1 MTQDH
6 TYSELIN
13 LKERLEDK
21 AKSLANQLNQVHA
34 QLSSVTTT
42 LALLGHKERKAENG
56 EEPILIFPPQQ
67 IKGLTHHEALER
79 IARANNN
86 RLKITEARKV
96 LIAAKMISTPKN
108 AYSIISNT
116 IGRIGKFKKIGPGEY
131 ELPSITKEERPL
143 LAEAAHK

>member
-6 TYSELIN
+6 TYSKLID
-13 LKERLEDK
+13 LKERLEAK
-21 AKSLANQLNQVHA
+21 AENLTNQLNQVRT
-34 QLSSVTTT
+34 QLNSVTTT
-42 LALLGHKERKAENG
+42 LGLLGHKTQKV
-56 EEPILIFPPQQ
+56 EESDELNLIFPPQQ

-86 RLKITEARKV
+86 RLKITEARQV
-96 LIAAKMISTPKN
+96 LIAARMISTPKN

-116 IGRIGKFKKIGPGEY
+116 IGRVGKFRKIGPGEY
-131 ELPSITKEERPL
+131 ELPISTKEEKPL